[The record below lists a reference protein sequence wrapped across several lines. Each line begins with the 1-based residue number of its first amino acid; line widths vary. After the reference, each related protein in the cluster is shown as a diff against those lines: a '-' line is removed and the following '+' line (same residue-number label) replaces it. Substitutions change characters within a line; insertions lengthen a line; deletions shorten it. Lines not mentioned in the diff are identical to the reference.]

1 VKLEDLDVVRGLLRH
16 VRVLSLG
23 VIVDAE
29 PHVGLLPFVVA
40 PDFGSVLV
48 HASRLARH
56 TRGLLP
62 GAPFSALIHG
72 PDEPDADPLQVP
84 RLTVAGTVRP
94 LARGEREWEEARR
107 LHLERFPGSAQTFA
121 LGDFA
126 LYRLQFESGRLV
138 AGFARAVTLRP
149 ESFRELAA
157 GEP

>member
-1 VKLEDLDVVRGLLRH
+1 MKSEDLDVVRGLLCR

-23 VIVDAE
+23 VTVDAE
-29 PHVGLLPFVVA
+29 PHVGLLPFVVV

-84 RLTVAGTVRP
+84 RLTVAGTVQP
-94 LARGEREWEEARR
+94 LARDDRGWEDARR
-107 LHLERFPGSAQTFA
+107 LYLDRFPGSAQTFS
-121 LGDFA
+121 LGDFG
-126 LYRLQFESGRLV
+126 LYRLQLESGRLV

-157 GEP
+157 SGP